1 MKRILSMVLVLILMA
16 TAFTATTFAEEA
28 TNVTLLRIGT
38 TQSHSGFSIA
48 TSVGAF
54 GRLNYNSFTRSNLL
68 DVDENG
74 VLMPGFLQTW
84 ELSEDAMSLT
94 VTWPTNAKW
103 HDGADVTAEDVEFTF
118 DMLINVYKKK
128 NYQSFELVDDHTG
141 IIHFIE
147 PASLSTL
154 HSLTITSPLL
164 YKHVFEGQDL
174 TTFESTET
182 TIGCG
187 PFKFVSFDQDAQI
200 SYYEAFDGYFGAKP
214 TIGKVEI
221 RSFGSQ
227 ETMMMALANDEID
240 AIYDYSNPVDPMLI
254 SLIEG
259 NDAVDPGQCMNKS
272 NYFYNFFSTKAPMDD
287 VAFRKA
293 AVYALDYEML
303 GSIVNGELA
312 QPASLGMISPA
323 NRGFNDAL
331 PALEQDV
338 QLAKDTLTEAGYV
351 DLDGDGFVES
361 PTGEAI
367 DIRVT
372 VQYGTRTDMYS
383 RVAEVMIN
391 DWKAVGINCHFDDEA
406 YGNQDVWGSRVKTP
420 EYDVYVGVCTGTT
433 TDFNTTF
440 NYMLGSSTL
449 AAGVH
454 PGEEINA
461 IFQNMLKSKTEEEYA
476 EYCKQLQEY
485 NTHEYV
491 GAALCWDTAFY
502 PYRVDEIDG
511 WVYYPSWGVINAKT
525 WFSLSAK

>member
-1 MKRILSMVLVLILMA
+1 MKRILSVLLVLILL
-16 TAFTATTFAEEA
+16 ATTAAVPTLAEGS
-28 TNVTLLRIGT
+28 TNVSLLRIGT
-38 TQSHSGFSIA
+38 TQPHSGFSIA

-54 GRLNYNSFTRSNLL
+54 GRVNYNSFTRSNML

-74 VLMPGFLQTW
+74 HLISGFLQTW
-84 ELSEDAMSLT
+84 DLSDDAMSLT
-94 VTWPTNAKW
+94 VTWPTDAKW
-103 HDGADVTAEDVEFTF
+103 HDGTVVTAEDVAFTF
-118 DMLINVYKKK
+118 DQFITVYKKK
-128 NYQSFELVDDHTG
+128 NYESFEVVDDHTG
-141 IIHFIE
+141 ILHFVE

-154 HSLTITSPLL
+154 HSLTITAPLL
-164 YKHVFEGQDL
+164 CRRVFDGQDVS
-174 TTFESTET
+174 TFESEET
-182 TIGCG
+182 TMGTG

-200 SYYEAFDGYFGAKP
+200 SYYEAFDDYFGAKP
-214 TIGKVEI
+214 TIDKVEV

-259 NDAVDPGQCMNKS
+259 NDAVDPGQCLNKS

-293 AVYALDYEML
+293 AVYALDYALL
-303 GSIVNGELA
+303 GNIVNGELA

-323 NRGFNDAL
+323 NRGFNDTL
-331 PALEQDV
+331 PALEQNV
-338 QLAKDTLTEAGYV
+338 QLAKDALAEAGYV
-351 DLDGDGFVES
+351 DIDNDGFVES
-361 PTGEAI
+361 PDGEPI
-367 DIRVT
+367 DICVT

-383 RVAEVMIN
+383 RVAEVMID

-406 YGNQDVWGSRVKTP
+406 FGNKDVWSARVRTP

-440 NYMLGSSTL
+440 SYMLGSSSM

-461 IFQNMLKSKTEEEYA
+461 IFQNMLKAKTEEEYA
-476 EYCKQLQEY
+476 ECCKQLQEC
-485 NTHEYV
+485 NTNEYV